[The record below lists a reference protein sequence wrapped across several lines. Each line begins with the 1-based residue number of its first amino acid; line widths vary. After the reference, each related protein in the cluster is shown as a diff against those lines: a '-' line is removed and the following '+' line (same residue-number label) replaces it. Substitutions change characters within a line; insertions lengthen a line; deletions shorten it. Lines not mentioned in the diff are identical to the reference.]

1 MLGSR
6 LSWKDQIKMIDKS
19 TVKLMTQ
26 SIQQQGFNEE
36 SYALLAGGKLQ
47 ADYVIIGSLTILGNS
62 TSIDSK
68 LIDVSGKQ
76 QPMPFSTQTSDL
88 GSVIPAIN
96 QFATTI
102 NETVFRRSAPTISL
116 NSNQHSGALRNP
128 SLQGEAAVST
138 RGFSQNSIKKN
149 HTQQGTLN
157 PNFTLSSGNTQPIGN
172 KNLPNSTFSAVKNTE
187 ESQGIV
193 WKSGFFPHLINGMAI
208 GDVNNDNL
216 METVIISDHSLF
228 IYQASGERFVRLAEV
243 AHNNISTYISVDIG
257 DINGNGTPEIF
268 VTSLTP
274 EKNALNSF
282 VIEYSGKSYKT
293 LEKRMPWYFRVT
305 NPISSKPVLIGQK
318 QKKIGGDIY
327 SNPIYMMRWNGKTYV
342 DQEKLIGPNKS
353 NVLGVAPL
361 YIEEKNRSALLAYDA
376 SDYLTLLSATG
387 KRLWKDINKS
397 GGSMNT
403 FELSKESPTDMAPI
417 QFYPLPIKT
426 EDLNSDGANEIFYAT
441 NQDSTMG
448 MLSKIR
454 SLGKGFITCASWNG
468 STVVP
473 NWKTPQH
480 AGRIS
485 SFLIGDYNNDGIM
498 DLVISEIVEEGL
510 TRFSTTKSQIIA
522 YQIMR

>member
-1 MLGSR
+1 
-6 LSWKDQIKMIDKS
+6 
-19 TVKLMTQ
+19 MTQ

-47 ADYVIIGSLTILGNS
+47 ADYVIVGSLTILGNS

-88 GSVIPAIN
+88 GNVIPAIN

-102 NETVFRRSAPTISL
+102 NETVFRRSTPTIAL
-116 NSNQHSGALRNP
+116 NSDQHTGTLRSTP
-128 SLQGEAAVST
+128 SQGEAAVST
-138 RGFSQNSIKKN
+138 GGSSPNFIKKN

-172 KNLPNSTFSAVKNTE
+172 QNLPNSTFSAVKNARQ
-187 ESQGIV
+187 SQGTV
-193 WKSGFFPHLINGMAI
+193 WKSRFFHHLINGMAI

-216 METVIISDHSLF
+216 LETVIISDHGLF
-228 IYQASGERFVRLAEV
+228 IYQSSGGRFVKLAEV
-243 AHNNISTYISVDIG
+243 AHNHISTYINVDVG

-274 EKNALNSF
+274 EQNALNTF
-282 VIEYSGKSYKT
+282 VMEYNGRSYKKII
-293 LEKRMPWYFRVT
+293 KRMPWYFRVT
-305 NPISSKPVLIGQK
+305 NAASSKPVLLGQK

-327 SNPIYMMRWNGKTYV
+327 SSSIYIMRWNGKTYT
-342 DQEKLIGPNKS
+342 DQKKLIGPDKANLLGVEPLYTENRNKS
-353 NVLGVAPL
+353 L
-361 YIEEKNRSALLAYDA
+361 LLAYDS
-376 SDYLTLLSATG
+376 SDYLTLLNTEG
-387 KRLWKDINKS
+387 KTIWKDINKS

-403 FELSKESPTDMAPI
+403 FELSKESPTDTAPI
-417 QFYPLPIKT
+417 QFYPLVIRVA
-426 EDLNSDGANEIFYAT
+426 DLNNDGINETLYAT
-441 NQDSTMG
+441 NQDATMG

-468 STVVP
+468 SALVP
-473 NWKTPQH
+473 NWKTPQLR
-480 AGRIS
+480 GRIS
-485 SFLIGDYNNDGIM
+485 AFLLGDYNNDGTM
-498 DLVISEIVEEGL
+498 DLVLSEIIEEGL
-510 TRFSTTKSQIIA
+510 TSFSTTKSQIIA